1 MGLANYYYGRRAARR
16 ERQVV
21 EVVVA
26 APGRQRLRER
36 EDVTDMTERLYYFYR
51 QSGSSSRVLEESG
64 VMDYYQA
71 TASIGAFTLRAKTL

>member
-51 QSGSSSRVLEESG
+51 QSGSSSRVLGESG
-64 VMDYYQA
+64 VMDYYPA
-71 TASIGAFTLRAKTL
+71 TASIGPFTLRAKTL